1 MSLAEPERAAA
12 RLSLPEFVA
21 LTAMLFSTIALS
33 IDAMLPALP
42 EIAAELSAEAP
53 NQAQLVLTSFVL
65 GMGVG
70 TFIAGPLSDAFGRR
84 TVILGASALYCLAS
98 AWAAASDSLGML
110 LVARVLQGIGAS
122 GPRIVSVAMMRDLY
136 SGRMMARIMSFAM
149 MIFTLVPAI
158 APLLGATIM
167 MFAGWRSIFWAFVG
181 FALLS
186 SVWLWLR
193 QPETL
198 APEQRRALRWAELV
212 AGAAEVVRHPTV
224 RGAIVVQSL
233 LFGALFGTLSSIQ
246 PVFDQTFGRG
256 ASFPAWFALIAV
268 LGGSASLLNALLVVR
283 LGMRRMVT
291 TMLGAQIVISVLMTA
306 ASLMLGPDLLFF
318 VFVGWIT
325 TVFFMAGVTLGN
337 INAIAME
344 PMGHV
349 AGMAAS
355 VITAAATVAAVAIA
369 APIGLAFDGTALPLV
384 ISVLLITTL
393 ARMAMARLPGG
404 RAG

>member
-1 MSLAEPERAAA
+1 MSLAETERAAA

-53 NQAQLVLTSFVL
+53 NRAQLVLTSFVL

-291 TMLGAQIVISVLMTA
+291 TMLGAQIVISGLMTA

>member
-1 MSLAEPERAAA
+1 MSLAEPARAEA

-42 EIAAELSAEAP
+42 EIAAELSPEAP

-65 GMGVG
+65 GMGLG
-70 TFIAGPLSDAFGRR
+70 TFVAGPLSDAFGRR

-98 AWAAASDSLGML
+98 AWAASADSLGML
-110 LVARVLQGIGAS
+110 LLARVVQGIGAS
-122 GPRIVSVAMMRDLY
+122 GPRIVSMALMRDLY

-158 APLLGATIM
+158 APFLGATIM
-167 MFAGWRSIFWAFVG
+167 LFAGWRAIFWSFVG

-186 SVWLWLR
+186 SGWLLLR

-198 APEQRRALRWAELV
+198 APERRRPLRWAEL
-212 AGAAEVVRHPTV
+212 ASGAAEVVRHPTV
-224 RGAIVVQSL
+224 HGAIVVQSL

-268 LGGSASLLNALLVVR
+268 LGGSASLLNALVVVR

-291 TMLGAQIVISVLMTA
+291 TMLGAQIVASGVMIA
-306 ASLMLGPDLLFF
+306 ACLTLSPDALFL
-318 VFVGWIT
+318 VFVGWVT
-325 TVFFMAGVTLGN
+325 SVFFMAGVTLGN
-337 INAIAME
+337 INAMAME

-355 VITAAATVAAVAIA
+355 VISAAATVAGVAIA

-384 ISVLLITTL
+384 LSVLVIAAL
-393 ARMAMARLPGG
+393 ALAAMRRLPGG
-404 RAG
+404 ATG

>member
-53 NQAQLVLTSFVL
+53 NRAQLVLTSFVL

-186 SVWLWLR
+186 SGWLWLR

-198 APEQRRALRWAELV
+198 APEQRRALRWAALV
-212 AGAAEVVRHPTV
+212 SGAAEVVRHPTV

-291 TMLGAQIVISVLMTA
+291 TMLGAQIVISGLMTA

>member
-53 NQAQLVLTSFVL
+53 NRAQLVLTSFVL

-291 TMLGAQIVISVLMTA
+291 TMLGAQIVISGLMTA

>member
-1 MSLAEPERAAA
+1 
-12 RLSLPEFVA
+12 
-21 LTAMLFSTIALS
+21 MLFSTIALS

-53 NQAQLVLTSFVL
+53 NRAQLVLTSFVL

-167 MFAGWRSIFWAFVG
+167 MFAGWRGIFWAFVG
-181 FALLS
+181 FAPLS

-212 AGAAEVVRHPTV
+212 SGAAEVVRHPTV

-291 TMLGAQIVISVLMTA
+291 TMLGAQIVISGLMTA

>member
-1 MSLAEPERAAA
+1 MSLAATERAAA

-53 NQAQLVLTSFVL
+53 NRAQLVLTSFVL

-291 TMLGAQIVISVLMTA
+291 TMLGAQIVISGLMTA

>member
-53 NQAQLVLTSFVL
+53 NRAQLVLTSFVL

-291 TMLGAQIVISVLMTA
+291 TMLGAQIVISGLMTA

-393 ARMAMARLPGG
+393 ARVAMARLPGG

>member
-1 MSLAEPERAAA
+1 
-12 RLSLPEFVA
+12 
-21 LTAMLFSTIALS
+21 
-33 IDAMLPALP
+33 
-42 EIAAELSAEAP
+42 
-53 NQAQLVLTSFVL
+53 
-65 GMGVG
+65 
-70 TFIAGPLSDAFGRR
+70 
-84 TVILGASALYCLAS
+84 
-98 AWAAASDSLGML
+98 
-110 LVARVLQGIGAS
+110 
-122 GPRIVSVAMMRDLY
+122 
-136 SGRMMARIMSFAM
+136 
-149 MIFTLVPAI
+149 
-158 APLLGATIM
+158 
-167 MFAGWRSIFWAFVG
+167 
-181 FALLS
+181 
-186 SVWLWLR
+186 
-193 QPETL
+193 
-198 APEQRRALRWAELV
+198 
-212 AGAAEVVRHPTV
+212 EVVRHPTV

-291 TMLGAQIVISVLMTA
+291 TMLGAQIVISGLMTA

>member
-53 NQAQLVLTSFVL
+53 NRAQLVLTSFVL

-212 AGAAEVVRHPTV
+212 SGAAEVVRHPTV

-291 TMLGAQIVISVLMTA
+291 TMLGAQIVISGLMTA

-393 ARMAMARLPGG
+393 ARVAMARLPGG

>member
-53 NQAQLVLTSFVL
+53 NRAQLVLTSFVL

-212 AGAAEVVRHPTV
+212 SGAAEVVRHPTV

-291 TMLGAQIVISVLMTA
+291 TMLGAQIVISGLMTA
-306 ASLMLGPDLLFF
+306 ASLMLGTDLLFF

-393 ARMAMARLPGG
+393 ARVAMARLPGG

>member
-53 NQAQLVLTSFVL
+53 NRAQLVLTSFVL

-212 AGAAEVVRHPTV
+212 SGAAEVVRHPTV

-291 TMLGAQIVISVLMTA
+291 TMLGAQIVISGLMTA

>member
-53 NQAQLVLTSFVL
+53 NRAQLVLTSFVL

-212 AGAAEVVRHPTV
+212 SGAAEVVRHPTV

-291 TMLGAQIVISVLMTA
+291 TMLGAQIVISGLMTA
-306 ASLMLGPDLLFF
+306 ASLMLGTDLLFF

>member
-1 MSLAEPERAAA
+1 MSLAEPARAEA

-42 EIAAELSAEAP
+42 EIAAELSPEAP

-65 GMGVG
+65 GMGLG
-70 TFIAGPLSDAFGRR
+70 TFVAGPLSDAFGRR

-98 AWAAASDSLGML
+98 AWAASADSLGML
-110 LVARVLQGIGAS
+110 LLARVVQGIGAS
-122 GPRIVSVAMMRDLY
+122 GPRIVSVAMMRDMY

-149 MIFTLVPAI
+149 MIFTLVPAV
-158 APLLGATIM
+158 APFVGATIM
-167 MFAGWRSIFWAFVG
+167 LFAGWRSIFWAFVG

-186 SVWLWLR
+186 SVWLGLR

-198 APEQRRALRWAELV
+198 APDRRRALRWAELV
-212 AGAAEVVRHPTV
+212 SGAAEVVRHPTV

-268 LGGSASLLNALLVVR
+268 LGGSASLLNALVVVR

-291 TMLGAQIVISVLMTA
+291 TMLGAQIIASGIMTA
-306 ASLMLGPDLLFF
+306 ACLMLGPDALFF

-325 TVFFMAGVTLGN
+325 SVFFMAGVTLGN

-355 VITAAATVAAVAIA
+355 VILALATVAGVAIA

-384 ISVLLITTL
+384 LSVLVIAAL
-393 ARMAMARLPGG
+393 ALAAMQRLPGG
-404 RAG
+404 ATG